1 VLSKRWFLVLATA
14 AAPMLWGTT
23 YYTTTTFLWEGHP
36 LLTAT
41 LRALPA
47 GVVLLCI
54 GRQLPYGAWWWKSAV
69 LGVLN
74 IGVFFALLFIAADR
88 LPGGVAAVVG
98 GIQPL
103 LITALASRVL
113 SERVSRRVLAAG
125 AGGFVGVALIVLR
138 SQAGL
143 DPIGVAAAVI
153 GAVSMAI
160 GVVLTR
166 KWSDGQPPIV
176 TTSWQLI
183 TGGFF
188 LAALTA
194 ILEPLPSLAPSLSN
208 IAGYTY
214 LSLIGTALAYLLW
227 FRGIKLLPT
236 HIPAFLGLLSPIV
249 ALTIGIVAANE
260 TLTWVQS
267 VGVALV
273 FASVTMVVA
282 RPTRTDALKL
292 SRKARPVPGR
302 GRGKDHSRYRLDHDV
317 S

>member
-1 VLSKRWFLVLATA
+1 MLSKRWFLVLATA
-14 AAPMLWGTT
+14 AAPILWGTT
-23 YYTTTTFLWEGHP
+23 YFTTTTFLWEGHP

-47 GVVLLCI
+47 GVVLLCV
-54 GRQLPYGAWWWKSAV
+54 GRRLPPGAWWWKSAV

-103 LITALASRVL
+103 LIAALASRVL
-113 SERVSRRVLAAG
+113 SERVNRGVLAAG

-143 DPIGVAAAVI
+143 DPIGVAAAVV

-166 KWSDGQPPIV
+166 KWSDGQSPIA

-183 TGGFF
+183 AGGLF

-194 ILEPLPSLAPSLSN
+194 VFEPLPSLAPSLSN

-267 VGVALV
+267 VGVTLV

-282 RPTRTDALKL
+282 SPTRPAGRKL
-292 SRKARPVPGR
+292 SRQLTPDPWR
-302 GRGKDHSRYRLDHDV
+302 GRSRTMRR
-317 S
+317 